1 MTTKNIRDFIDYL
14 ESKGDLRRI
23 QEPVNR
29 DLEITETSPGDHRK
43 ISGG

>member
-29 DLEITETSPGDHRK
+29 DLEITEIADRTSYQ
-43 ISGG
+43 SG